1 MLYKQVLTQAH
12 EKEFGVDAGDGAPY
26 LLDAGERKETSAT
39 PYGEYGGW
47 HKAAKVDSPTV
58 TTTLKNLCA
67 LYRRQ
72 GKIEEAEALESCA
85 LQGRRKAVEVVKSTK
100 VMKMMGSEA
109 AQAMAGTGTPPPQA
123 GKGSKEGSGTI
134 VMGVRSKHIKTSSIF
149 RDERYSKQT
158 GIKTKQREIT
168 MKLT

>member
-134 VMGVRSKHIKTSSIF
+134 KKKKGFLGSIRSKSSTPK
-149 RDERYSKQT
+149 RTDSSRKGSK
-158 GIKTKQREIT
+158 
-168 MKLT
+168 